1 MAYGGETMQNENKNS
16 LFFLVKKHQK
26 LIFALGISAAFPLIW
41 LLVYYTG
48 GIKFVYSHT
57 MYIPILLAGIVFGF
71 KVGVLA
77 GIIGGFLLGP
87 LMPLVVDPLEQQEFI
102 NWFYRMLMFVVIGG
116 LSGYFVEKYKKIIKI
131 NNRLFSRHPDT
142 GIHNINY
149 LLQLEDD
156 FIEDNVITA
165 TVMINNKSRIC
176 EVIGTDY
183 YIKTIKE
190 LIKYLKN
197 ILPKETVIIQADSD
211 KFWFIIKVEGVIHD
225 GADTLK
231 SLSNQFDIEGI
242 TVYLDYSIGVNETTS
257 FKTCKTLIPFRDS
270 DRLAGYAKE
279 NNLPFV
285 IFDNELLKRR
295 FEFSLL
301 GQFLNA
307 LEKHETF
314 LVFQPIIDSKTEKV
328 EKVEALIRWNNSVH
342 GMIMPNDFIPLI
354 ESTQLVHP
362 LTDWVI
368 KEALIHLK
376 KLQDLG
382 FDICISIN
390 LSPKNLNN
398 PNFYDSVVKIVKE
411 QKVLP
416 EKIVFEVTESFLLE
430 EEMKSKSTLDNL
442 KAAGFRIAI
451 DDFGKGYSSL
461 TYLSQFDT
469 DFLKIDQ
476 YYINNILE
484 KPTVLNIVDATIK
497 LAHQFNLKV
506 VAEGVES
513 KSIFEKAKSIGID
526 YIQGYYISKPLTFD
540 KLVEWMTKH
549 K

>member
-1 MAYGGETMQNENKNS
+1 
-16 LFFLVKKHQK
+16 
-26 LIFALGISAAFPLIW
+26 
-41 LLVYYTG
+41 
-48 GIKFVYSHT
+48 
-57 MYIPILLAGIVFGF
+57 
-71 KVGVLA
+71 
-77 GIIGGFLLGP
+77 
-87 LMPLVVDPLEQQEFI
+87 
-102 NWFYRMLMFVVIGG
+102 
-116 LSGYFVEKYKKIIKI
+116 
-131 NNRLFSRHPDT
+131 
-142 GIHNINY
+142 
-149 LLQLEDD
+149 
-156 FIEDNVITA
+156 
-165 TVMINNKSRIC
+165 
-176 EVIGTDY
+176 
-183 YIKTIKE
+183 
-190 LIKYLKN
+190 
-197 ILPKETVIIQADSD
+197 
-211 KFWFIIKVEGVIHD
+211 
-225 GADTLK
+225 
-231 SLSNQFDIEGI
+231 
-242 TVYLDYSIGVNETTS
+242 
-257 FKTCKTLIPFRDS
+257 
-270 DRLAGYAKE
+270 
-279 NNLPFV
+279 
-285 IFDNELLKRR
+285 
-295 FEFSLL
+295 
-301 GQFLNA
+301 
-307 LEKHETF
+307 
-314 LVFQPIIDSKTEKV
+314 
-328 EKVEALIRWNNSVH
+328 
-342 GMIMPNDFIPLI
+342 MPNDFIPLI

-368 KEALIHLK
+368 KESLIHLK

-398 PNFYDSVVKIVKE
+398 PSFYDSVLKIVKE

-442 KAAGFRIAI
+442 KDAGFRIAI

-513 KSIFEKAKSIGID
+513 KLIFEKAKGIGID

>member
-1 MAYGGETMQNENKNS
+1 MQNENKNS

-57 MYIPILLAGIVFGF
+57 MYIPILFAGIVFGF

-77 GIIGGFLLGP
+77 GIIGGILLGP

-165 TVMINNKSRIC
+165 TVLINNKSRIC

-190 LIKYLKN
+190 LIRYLKN

-497 LAHQFNLKV
+497 LAHQFDLKV

-513 KSIFEKAKSIGID
+513 KSVYEKTKGIGID

-540 KLVEWMTKH
+540 KLVEWMTKRN
-549 K
+549 

>member
-1 MAYGGETMQNENKNS
+1 
-16 LFFLVKKHQK
+16 
-26 LIFALGISAAFPLIW
+26 
-41 LLVYYTG
+41 
-48 GIKFVYSHT
+48 
-57 MYIPILLAGIVFGF
+57 
-71 KVGVLA
+71 
-77 GIIGGFLLGP
+77 
-87 LMPLVVDPLEQQEFI
+87 
-102 NWFYRMLMFVVIGG
+102 
-116 LSGYFVEKYKKIIKI
+116 
-131 NNRLFSRHPDT
+131 
-142 GIHNINY
+142 
-149 LLQLEDD
+149 
-156 FIEDNVITA
+156 
-165 TVMINNKSRIC
+165 
-176 EVIGTDY
+176 
-183 YIKTIKE
+183 
-190 LIKYLKN
+190 
-197 ILPKETVIIQADSD
+197 VIIQADSD

-225 GADTLK
+225 GTETLK
-231 SLSNQFDIEGI
+231 NLSNQFVIEGI

-307 LEKHETF
+307 LETKETF

-342 GMIMPNDFIPLI
+342 GLIMPNDFIPLI

-368 KEALIHLK
+368 KESLIHLK

-398 PNFYDSVVKIVKE
+398 PSFYDSVLKIVKE

-442 KAAGFRIAI
+442 KDAGFRIAI

-513 KSIFEKAKSIGID
+513 KLIFEKAKGIGID

>member
-1 MAYGGETMQNENKNS
+1 MQNENKNS

-225 GADTLK
+225 GTETLK
-231 SLSNQFDIEGI
+231 NLSNQFVIEGI

-307 LEKHETF
+307 LETKETF

-342 GMIMPNDFIPLI
+342 GLIMPNDFIPLI

-368 KEALIHLK
+368 KESLIHLK

-398 PNFYDSVVKIVKE
+398 PSFYDSVLKIVKE

-442 KAAGFRIAI
+442 KDAGFRIAI

-513 KSIFEKAKSIGID
+513 KLIFEKAKGIGID

>member
-1 MAYGGETMQNENKNS
+1 MQNENKNS
-16 LFFLVKKHQK
+16 LFFHVKKHQK

-57 MYIPILLAGIVFGF
+57 MYIPILFAGIVFGF

-77 GIIGGFLLGP
+77 GIIGGILLGP

-102 NWFYRMLMFVVIGG
+102 NWLYRMLMFVVIGG

-165 TVMINNKSRIC
+165 TVLINNKSRIC

-190 LIKYLKN
+190 LIRYLKN

>member
-1 MAYGGETMQNENKNS
+1 MQNENKNS

-307 LEKHETF
+307 LETKETF

-342 GMIMPNDFIPLI
+342 GLIMPNDFIPLI